1 MPLVTYTCSLV
12 LVFLLSFHRVKKATL
27 LFRPPAQEVVASRK
41 LRPRLLLLVH
51 SLTRL
56 SFRNT
61 AILCILFLVSP
72 LTVGRSLLIS
82 LPTLLLVLLPTT
94 RFRLTL
100 VLSLLLL
107 ARLLVS
113 PVLLVFILVL
123 QCLSLSAT
131 LPCPSLLAR
140 LLFPCPSATLPF
152 PCPSVVLQFLSITML
167 AQLLVSPV
175 LFLSLSA
182 MLRSLSLS
190 ARLRFPCP
198 SARLPFPC
206 TPLPRF
212 PSIQLQRSPST
223 PLPGSPSIQPQR
235 SPLTR
240 PLLFSLPLV
249 VLSMLTST
257 PSMAKPLLM
266 SPCPSTF
273 VAMER
278 LRFAPTRILATLST
292 VTLVFS
298 GVMILPSKS
307 KAMSTSASI
316 VVLARM
322 LLLLLPLALRSS
334 TSNKT
339 MVTLLSRHKV
349 LPLPIPILAIVST
362 FTITSGGQSLDP
374 SLFAAHNCCQ
384 YHALLSPPPLPSLP
398 SYSYLSSPLP

>member
-1 MPLVTYTCSLV
+1 MG
-12 LVFLLSFHRVKKATL
+12 R
-27 LFRPPAQEVVASRK
+27 
-41 LRPRLLLLVH
+41 LR
-51 SLTRL
+51 
-56 SFRNT
+56 
-61 AILCILFLVSP
+61 
-72 LTVGRSLLIS
+72 
-82 LPTLLLVLLPTT
+82 
-94 RFRLTL
+94 
-100 VLSLLLL
+100 
-107 ARLLVS
+107 
-113 PVLLVFILVL
+113 
-123 QCLSLSAT
+123 
-131 LPCPSLLAR
+131 
-140 LLFPCPSATLPF
+140 FPCPSARL
-152 PCPSVVLQFLSITML
+152 PCPCLL
-167 AQLLVSPV
+167 A
-175 LFLSLSA
+175 
-182 MLRSLSLS
+182 
-190 ARLRFPCP
+190 RFPCP

-206 TPLPRF
+206 LLARLPFPSTPLPRF
-212 PSIQLQRSPST
+212 PSIQL
-223 PLPGSPSIQPQR
+223 QR

-322 LLLLLPLALRSS
+322 LLLLLTLALRSS

-384 YHALLSPPPLPSLP
+384 YHALLSP
-398 SYSYLSSPLP
+398 

>member
-140 LLFPCPSATLPF
+140 LLFPCPSARL
-152 PCPSVVLQFLSITML
+152 PCPC
-167 AQLLVSPV
+167 LL
-175 LFLSLSA
+175 
-182 MLRSLSLS
+182 
-190 ARLRFPCP
+190 
-198 SARLPFPC
+198 ARLPFPS

-212 PSIQLQRSPST
+212 PAIQLQRSPST

-322 LLLLLPLALRSS
+322 LLLLLTLALRSS

-362 FTITSGGQSLDP
+362 FTITSGGL
-374 SLFAAHNCCQ
+374 
-384 YHALLSPPPLPSLP
+384 
-398 SYSYLSSPLP
+398 

>member
-140 LLFPCPSATLPF
+140 LLFPCPS
-152 PCPSVVLQFLSITML
+152 VVLQFLSITML
-167 AQLLVSPV
+167 VQLLVLPV

-198 SARLPFPC
+198 SARLPCPCLLARLPFPS

-223 PLPGSPSIQPQR
+223 
-235 SPLTR
+235 
-240 PLLFSLPLV
+240 
-249 VLSMLTST
+249 
-257 PSMAKPLLM
+257 
-266 SPCPSTF
+266 
-273 VAMER
+273 
-278 LRFAPTRILATLST
+278 
-292 VTLVFS
+292 
-298 GVMILPSKS
+298 
-307 KAMSTSASI
+307 
-316 VVLARM
+316 
-322 LLLLLPLALRSS
+322 
-334 TSNKT
+334 
-339 MVTLLSRHKV
+339 
-349 LPLPIPILAIVST
+349 
-362 FTITSGGQSLDP
+362 
-374 SLFAAHNCCQ
+374 
-384 YHALLSPPPLPSLP
+384 
-398 SYSYLSSPLP
+398 